1 MDVGTLKVA
10 LLGAG
15 LLLANALLISG
26 IVDQQAA
33 RRERLAREADERS
46 LTQELDQI
54 QLDLDDLERETASC
68 DTRVRQL
75 TARVE
80 DLEAV
85 GVSVAF

>member
-1 MDVGTLKVA
+1 MDTATLKVA
-10 LLGAG
+10 LAGAG
-15 LLLANALLISG
+15 LVLANALLVSA
-26 IVDQQAA
+26 IVNAQAE
-33 RRERLAREADERS
+33 RRERLEHEAEERS